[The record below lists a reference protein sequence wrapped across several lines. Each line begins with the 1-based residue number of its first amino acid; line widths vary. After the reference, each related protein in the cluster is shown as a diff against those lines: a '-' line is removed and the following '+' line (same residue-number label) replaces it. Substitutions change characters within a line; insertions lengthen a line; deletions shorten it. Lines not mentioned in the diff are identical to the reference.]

1 MAIMTDTVQDIEKA
15 KEKKDS
21 VLAKKCATTGMVGS
35 LGATIFSGI
44 GTGKVA
50 HIIHP
55 WVGLAFVGFTIWH
68 TYLNAKE
75 K

>member
-1 MAIMTDTVQDIEKA
+1 MTTITDTVQSVETT
-15 KEKKDS
+15 KEKKDGL
-21 VLAKKCATTGMVGS
+21 LARKYATTGMVGS

-44 GTGKVA
+44 GQGKLA

-55 WVGLAFVGFTIWH
+55 WVGFAFVGFTIWH